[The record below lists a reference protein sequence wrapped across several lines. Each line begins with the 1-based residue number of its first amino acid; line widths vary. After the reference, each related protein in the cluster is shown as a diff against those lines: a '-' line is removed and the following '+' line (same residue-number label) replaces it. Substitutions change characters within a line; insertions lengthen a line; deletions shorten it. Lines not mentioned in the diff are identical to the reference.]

1 MTFTEELTDC
11 NRLALPTETCTIPVN
26 TLKTT
31 PFEIDWGKGI
41 YAKVVAINAYGPSA
55 ISDEGN
61 GAVIITYPDAP
72 ITLEED
78 YSKRTATSV
87 MLTWFEG
94 VDNGGS
100 TVIDYQIVYD
110 NTTTTD
116 FVLFE
121 SNILA
126 SNFDCMYLTSGETY
140 IFKV

>member
-1 MTFTEELTDC
+1 M
-11 NRLALPTETCTIPVN
+11 PVA

-31 PFEIDWGKGI
+31 PFEIDWGKSI

-55 ISDEGN
+55 TSQEGN

-72 ITLEED
+72 ITLAED

-94 VDNGGS
+94 PDNGGN
-100 TVIDYQIVYD
+100 TVIDYQIMYD

-116 FVLFE
+116 FLLFE
-121 SNILA
+121 SNILQT
-126 SNFDCMYLTSGETY
+126 NFDCMYLTSGETY
-140 IFKV
+140 IFKVQARNSFGLSAYS